1 MCPGPG
7 SFRTL
12 AQGVLTVTRDC
23 EKALLKRTG
32 ATHLFAMGVSNNQ
45 KSWEDQ
51 DIKKRD
57 REEKILE
64 QDAWLTKSA
73 KILSDVKEWRKAH
86 PKATFVEIEDE
97 VHRRMM
103 QLEAQLLQ
111 DAAQE
116 SASRTWGKETGGE
129 APRCPGCQVPLQA
142 RGQQTRTFQGNG
154 GESVTLLRT
163 YGTCPQCGERFF
175 PPR

>member
-1 MCPGPG
+1 M
-7 SFRTL
+7 
-12 AQGVLTVTRDC
+12 
-23 EKALLKRTG
+23 
-32 ATHLFAMGVSNNQ
+32 
-45 KSWEDQ
+45 
-51 DIKKRD
+51 
-57 REEKILE
+57 E
-64 QDAWLTKSA
+64 QDAWLSKSA

-111 DAAQE
+111 GAAQE
-116 SASRTWGKETGGE
+116 SASRVWGRETGGE
-129 APRCPGCQVPLQA
+129 APRCPTCQVPWQA
-142 RGQQTRTFQGNG
+142 RGQQARTFQGTG

-163 YGTCPQCGERFF
+163 YGTCPTCGESLF

>member
-1 MCPGPG
+1 M
-7 SFRTL
+7 
-12 AQGVLTVTRDC
+12 
-23 EKALLKRTG
+23 
-32 ATHLFAMGVSNNQ
+32 
-45 KSWEDQ
+45 
-51 DIKKRD
+51 
-57 REEKILE
+57 E

-97 VHRRMM
+97 VHRRLM

-111 DAAQE
+111 DVAQE
-116 SASRTWGKETGGE
+116 SSSQAWGKESGE
-129 APRCPGCQVPLQA
+129 AAPRCPTCQVPLQA
-142 RGQQTRTFQGNG
+142 RGQQARTLHGNG

-163 YGTCPQCGERFF
+163 YGTCPTCGESFF

>member
-1 MCPGPG
+1 M
-7 SFRTL
+7 
-12 AQGVLTVTRDC
+12 
-23 EKALLKRTG
+23 
-32 ATHLFAMGVSNNQ
+32 
-45 KSWEDQ
+45 
-51 DIKKRD
+51 
-57 REEKILE
+57 E
-64 QDAWLTKSA
+64 QDAWLSKSA

-116 SASRTWGKETGGE
+116 SASREWGKDTGRE
-129 APRCPGCQVPLQA
+129 APRCLTCGVPLQA
-142 RGQQTRTFQGNG
+142 RGQHARTLQGNG
-154 GESVTLLRT
+154 GENVTLHRT
-163 YGTCPQCGERFF
+163 YGTCPNCGESFF